1 MFRHTKVP
9 TNTVKKSTMA
19 LHTALNG
26 GVFLRKKTT
35 NTLPQKIIF
44 TVMSVG
50 VMSGGYDSRKKF
62 ITFVSVNIRP
72 SPALDK
78 KKNKIFKKNLN
89 KKKTPPPKLQ
99 KNLDKNKFGLVKKKS
114 YILLYKK
121 KRWSGKKKVEWN
133 TTLPTT
139 YYNSIPHTIYSI

>member
-9 TNTVKKSTMA
+9 TNTVKKSTMP
-19 LHTALNG
+19 LHTMLNG

-62 ITFVSVNIRP
+62 IIFVSVNIRP

-78 KKNKIFKKNLN
+78 KKK
-89 KKKTPPPKLQ
+89 
-99 KNLDKNKFGLVKKKS
+99 
-114 YILLYKK
+114 
-121 KRWSGKKKVEWN
+121 
-133 TTLPTT
+133 
-139 YYNSIPHTIYSI
+139 

>member
-1 MFRHTKVP
+1 MP
-9 TNTVKKSTMA
+9 
-19 LHTALNG
+19 LHTMLNG

-62 ITFVSVNIRP
+62 IIFVSVNIRP

-89 KKKTPPPKLQ
+89 KKKKNTPTQ
-99 KNLDKNKFGLVKKKS
+99 VTKKS
-114 YILLYKK
+114 
-121 KRWSGKKKVEWN
+121 
-133 TTLPTT
+133 
-139 YYNSIPHTIYSI
+139 